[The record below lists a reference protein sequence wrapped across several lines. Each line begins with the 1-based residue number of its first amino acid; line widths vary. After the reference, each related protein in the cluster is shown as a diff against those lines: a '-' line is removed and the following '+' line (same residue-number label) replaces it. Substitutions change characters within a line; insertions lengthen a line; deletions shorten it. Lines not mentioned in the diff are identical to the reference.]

1 MFPEAFTI
9 LLPLYCVAA
18 LGLALTYLRRRRMT
32 SRAHALWGIFA
43 LLVPVLGPFLV
54 IAVKPGGLKPPVR
67 HAGAATP
74 PARPGAASGS
84 GRRPRPRR
92 NESQP
97 ARGLQSLRRFSP
109 R

>member
-32 SRAHALWGIFA
+32 SRAQVLLGIFA

-54 IAVKPGGLKPPVR
+54 IAAQPGGLKPPVR
-67 HAGAATP
+67 HAGATTP

-84 GRRPRPRR
+84 GRRPRASGGAQGPVQR
-92 NESQP
+92 SQ
-97 ARGLQSLRRFSP
+97 RLRRFSP

>member
-9 LLPLYCVAA
+9 LLPLHAIA
-18 LGLALTYLRRRRMT
+18 TLGLALMYLRRRRMT

-54 IAVKPGGLKPPVR
+54 IAAQPG
-67 HAGAATP
+67 
-74 PARPGAASGS
+74 
-84 GRRPRPRR
+84 GRRPRPRGDAQGPVQR
-92 NESQP
+92 S
-97 ARGLQSLRRFSP
+97 QSLRRFSP

>member
-1 MFPEAFTI
+1 LPFYLNPYTISYMFPEAFTI

-18 LGLALTYLRRRRMT
+18 LGLALIYLRRRRMT

-54 IAVKPGGLKPPVR
+54 IAVKPGGP
-67 HAGAATP
+67 
-74 PARPGAASGS
+74 SES
-84 GRRPRPRR
+84 GRRPRARR
-92 NESQP
+92 GESQP
-97 ARGLQSLRRFSP
+97 ARGSQSLRRFSP